1 MKKTDDL
8 TLQKAMER
16 MEEIGEIFYEGSISL
31 DEHVKLFEEACKLYQ
46 FCSKELEAMENRVK
60 ILTKTPDGELA
71 ETPFDYN
78 NAEEEE

>member
-1 MKKTDDL
+1 MQKKNDL

-60 ILTKTPDGELA
+60 ILTKTSDGELA

-78 NAEEEE
+78 AEDGE